1 MKTELVTKASRT
13 LHKVGFKFKKHSPEI
28 LAVVGVAGTIASG
41 VLACKATLKVNDIVD
56 EARKLQKEKGLD
68 YKMAYRIALTEYID
82 YITRNNCNHKLNIN
96 VIIPPGADIDNGEI
110 FDIKSGKTI
119 KNLF

>member
-1 MKTELVTKASRT
+1 MILY
-13 LHKVGFKFKKHSPEI
+13 EI
-28 LAVVGVAGTIASG
+28 LRYS
-41 VLACKATLKVNDIVD
+41 NDIVD

-96 VIIPPGADIDNGEI
+96 VIIPSGADIDNGEV
-110 FDIKSGKTI
+110 FDRRTSKTI
-119 KNLF
+119 RDLGGIL

>member
-1 MKTELVTKASRT
+1 ML
-13 LHKVGFKFKKHSPEI
+13 LYEI
-28 LAVVGVAGTIASG
+28 IKYS
-41 VLACKATLKVNDIVD
+41 NDIVD

-110 FDIKSGKTI
+110 FGIKSGKTI
-119 KNLF
+119 RDLF